1 MTTTNNQG
9 VITAATGAGAYV
21 VVARVTDA
29 GGLTADCTLNI
40 TIGQPEVPNR
50 FKINSMTPLFD
61 GDGVRYYFS
70 NNYTNLDQ
78 VTNAI
83 SQSYAWITSSTNPLV
98 SPATSNSTDYK
109 TYNCPGGSV
118 ADYVFIREKKSA
130 GLGTGE
136 GAFYVQFYANAPTT
150 TSSTTSQT
158 FNPVSAVVE
167 YRVNSS
173 SNWTVAVDVDGTTTN
188 AKAQFNGAV
197 SGVPTGEGGMTN
209 IGGND
214 NEMTLSGTTSGT
226 SGVKRVFAFDIPG
239 EYRITMGALNGQVC
253 NFNNCT
259 LTKSFSP
266 QQGFVSG
273 DYSYGGGV
281 STPQQYQYTV
291 NGSTYYA
298 KEHITKYVTQLY
310 TDLALTTAATL
321 TAGTYTFFRPN
332 INWEYTKNGSYTANF
347 NSSAQRTNASTPVL
361 YP

>member
-40 TIGQPEVPNR
+40 TIGQPEVPSR
-50 FKINSMTPLFD
+50 FKISNTAPLND
-61 GDGVRYYFS
+61 GDGTRYYFA

-78 VTNAI
+78 DIGSIGNQYI
-83 SQSYAWITSSTNPLV
+83 YGTSLV
-98 SPATSNSTDYK
+98 SPATSNASNKCNIGQNGNYQFLRNK
-109 TYNCPGGSV
+109 
-118 ADYVFIREKKSA
+118 ISA

-136 GAFYVQFYANAPTT
+136 GAFYVQFFATAPATT
-150 TSSTTSQT
+150 QSTTSQT

-188 AKAQFNGAV
+188 AKAAFNGAA
-197 SGVPTGEGGMTN
+197 SNVPTGEGGMTAT
-209 IGGND
+209 GGNN
-214 NEMTLSGTTSGT
+214 NEMTLSGTTGGS

-253 NFNNCT
+253 NYADCNVQKNT
-259 LTKSFSP
+259 QVS
-266 QQGFVSG
+266 QGFTTG
-273 DYSYGGGV
+273 DYNYGGGV

-298 KEHITKYVTQLY
+298 KEHVTKYVTQLY
-310 TDLALTTAATL
+310 TDLALTTPATL
-321 TAGTYTFFRPN
+321 TQGTYTFFRPN
-332 INWEYTKNGSYTANF
+332 VNWEYTKNGSYTATF
-347 NSSAQRTNASTPVL
+347 NSSAQRTSASTPVV
-361 YP
+361 Y